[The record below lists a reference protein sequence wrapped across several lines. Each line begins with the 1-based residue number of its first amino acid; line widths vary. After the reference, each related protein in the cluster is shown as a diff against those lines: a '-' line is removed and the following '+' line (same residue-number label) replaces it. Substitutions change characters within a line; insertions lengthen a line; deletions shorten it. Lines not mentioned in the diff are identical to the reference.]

1 MRRSC
6 PPGFTLIE
14 LMITVV
20 IIGIIAAIA
29 YPSYQN
35 YARQTRRSD
44 AQIALTQAAN
54 QQERYFTECN
64 TYTSN
69 LGGTRTNTCD
79 GALGYGTSSPE
90 GHYTLSPSA
99 GTINGSCTTYSCG
112 YTLTA
117 TPVATGLQAG
127 NGRLRIDSTG
137 TKQWD
142 RLDNNFTSGIARWTD
157 K

>member
-1 MRRSC
+1 MHRRC

-20 IIGIIAAIA
+20 IVGILAAIA

-35 YARQTRRSD
+35 YVKQTRRSD

-64 TYTSN
+64 AYTSN

-90 GHYTLSPSA
+90 SYYTLSASA
-99 GTINGSCTTYSCG
+99 GTITSGCTAYTCG
-112 YTLTA
+112 FTLTA
-117 TPVATGLQAG
+117 TPVTSGLQAG
-127 NGRLRIDSTG
+127 DGKFRIDSTG

-142 RLDNNFTSGIARWTD
+142 KLNNEFTSSVAKWTD